1 MQCPKCGA
9 IVLKGDVTCKKCG
22 ASLMEASENFHAE
35 DVCRSRA
42 MLFLRAWVGAPNG
55 AHLKWLGYDEE
66 AAEVAAKYGI
76 LEQVKSSVTGIF
88 CDGNDSV
95 CDFSS
100 GAFLLSMLH
109 LYWNPVRHVP
119 DGCAG
124 TPGPLD
130 YEEKAL
136 KSGSEV

>member
-22 ASLMEASENFHAE
+22 ASLMEASENFQAE

-76 LEQVKSSVTGIF
+76 LEQVKSSVTGI
-88 CDGNDSV
+88 
-95 CDFSS
+95 S

-124 TPGPLD
+124 TPGSLD

>member
-66 AAEVAAKYGI
+66 AAEVAAK
-76 LEQVKSSVTGIF
+76 
-88 CDGNDSV
+88 DGQNDAGE
-95 CDFSS
+95 DS
-100 GAFLLSMLH
+100 GRKKPPFFERSK
-109 LYWNPVRHVP
+109 R
-119 DGCAG
+119 
-124 TPGPLD
+124 
-130 YEEKAL
+130 
-136 KSGSEV
+136 